1 MAVMWIVVGALLVA
15 LVVMQIMGLRA
26 LKDLGVR
33 PSPFVTALKAVNVT
47 VVVAIV
53 VFAFWR
59 WVS

>member
-1 MAVMWIVVGALLVA
+1 MAAMWIVVGVLLVA

-33 PSPFVTALKAVNVT
+33 PSPLVTALKLVNVT
-47 VVVAIV
+47 AVIAIV
-53 VFAFWR
+53 AFAFWR